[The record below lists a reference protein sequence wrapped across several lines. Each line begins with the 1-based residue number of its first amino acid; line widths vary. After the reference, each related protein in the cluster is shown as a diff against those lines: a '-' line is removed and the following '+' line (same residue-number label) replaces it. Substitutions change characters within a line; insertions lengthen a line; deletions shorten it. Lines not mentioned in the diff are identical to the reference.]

1 MGNDGNLEQIERIQ
15 SSIDLSLSRVKNGLA
30 AQSANL
36 RRENALE
43 PPPYSAPATSL
54 VPQVNIWGENTDT
67 PVNRLLKLHRD
78 MSTIRTTA
86 QVRRHALL
94 VKSVLSR
101 HNF

>member
-1 MGNDGNLEQIERIQ
+1 MGNLDQIEKIQ
-15 SSIDLSLSRVKNGLA
+15 SSIDLSLARVKNGLA

-36 RRENALE
+36 KRANAMD
-43 PPPYSAPATSL
+43 PPPYSAPATTL

-86 QVRRHALL
+86 QVCCTIINR
-94 VKSVLSR
+94 
-101 HNF
+101 N